1 MAKRKSSPPRQSA
14 PEQVKPT
21 HPSAGFFRRLGSW
34 VYDALI
40 VLSLLIIGG
49 FIGLGVA
56 YLLLA
61 LGLTQLEEGKDMADL
76 LSHSLLYTAWLA
88 AIITG
93 FYAWFWVRAGQ
104 TIGMRAWR
112 LRVQNKDGSNIT
124 LTQALIRMATSA
136 FGLGTLMVLFS
147 DKSFQDI
154 WAECEMVVLTKEEN
168 LEQLNK

>member
-1 MAKRKSSPPRQSA
+1 
-14 PEQVKPT
+14 
-21 HPSAGFFRRLGSW
+21 
-34 VYDALI
+34 
-40 VLSLLIIGG
+40 
-49 FIGLGVA
+49 
-56 YLLLA
+56 
-61 LGLTQLEEGKDMADL
+61 MADL

-88 AIITG
+88 AIIIG